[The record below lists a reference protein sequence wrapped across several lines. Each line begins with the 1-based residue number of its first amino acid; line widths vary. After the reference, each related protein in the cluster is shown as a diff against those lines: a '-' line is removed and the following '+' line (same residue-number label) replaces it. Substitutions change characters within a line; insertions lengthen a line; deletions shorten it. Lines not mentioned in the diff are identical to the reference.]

1 MRSNKKAIRRTT
13 RQRKNA
19 RRRNTRQRKNT
30 RRRNTRRINTRRR
43 NTIRINTRRRL
54 NTRRRNTRQ
63 KDKIKGG
70 VNFLKRIRGKSTE
83 PKSPVKNLDELE
95 GTDIYNVINFII
107 SEFKGVKFKGNKDVK
122 FKGNKDNQNLLG
134 SGAAGSV
141 FKYTDGGKI
150 NDETKCIKISM
161 IDFSEKSFL
170 NEVKIMETINRV
182 NNLNSGI
189 KTLQLLGAYET
200 TDAYGIIIMERLNG
214 SSLEDKLKGDL
225 SLDDKKS
232 IVISLFNSLQLLN
245 VNGIAHNDLK
255 PDNIL
260 VIHNNISVI
269 IDFGESRFIQGNG
282 IMDQTLD
289 PPKGSGDYSLSDTR
303 YPYDLHSF
311 CIILIEMFIKDG
323 KGLLKEKNIIE
334 FLQDK
339 SLTWTTDNNDDI
351 KNIIIKLLT
360 DICKKNLK
368 IELVGLKEFYKTLE
382 GHISQLINTRFTVP
396 T

>member
-1 MRSNKKAIRRTT
+1 
-13 RQRKNA
+13 
-19 RRRNTRQRKNT
+19 
-30 RRRNTRRINTRRR
+30 
-43 NTIRINTRRRL
+43 
-54 NTRRRNTRQ
+54 
-63 KDKIKGG
+63 
-70 VNFLKRIRGKSTE
+70 
-83 PKSPVKNLDELE
+83 
-95 GTDIYNVINFII
+95 
-107 SEFKGVKFKGNKDVK
+107 
-122 FKGNKDNQNLLG
+122 
-134 SGAAGSV
+134 
-141 FKYTDGGKI
+141 
-150 NDETKCIKISM
+150 
-161 IDFSEKSFL
+161 
-170 NEVKIMETINRV
+170 
-182 NNLNSGI
+182 
-189 KTLQLLGAYET
+189 
-200 TDAYGIIIMERLNG
+200 MERLNG

-360 DICKKNLK
+360 DICNKDLS
-368 IELVGLKEFYKTLE
+368 IELEELKEFYKTLE